1 MKKQVFSLLF
11 FIKIE
16 NALDIAVE
24 KLYTRI
30 S

>member
-11 FIKIE
+11 ETKIE
-16 NALDIAVE
+16 NALDIVVE